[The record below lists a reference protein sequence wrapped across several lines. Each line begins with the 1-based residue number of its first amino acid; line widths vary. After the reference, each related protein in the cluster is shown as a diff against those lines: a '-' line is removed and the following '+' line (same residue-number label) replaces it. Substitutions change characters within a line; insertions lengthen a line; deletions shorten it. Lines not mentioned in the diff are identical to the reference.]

1 MRHLVI
7 LFFFVVVACAPD
19 SSGAT
24 PVSVTLADD
33 AVILAP
39 SSVPA
44 GSVTFDT
51 ENVSTGV
58 VHEIEVFAGA
68 TEGTSLTVA
77 NAVADVTG
85 LRLVDEVEDV
95 VPGGRASLTLDLEA
109 GTYLIICNLPE
120 HYANGMS
127 AFLTVT
133 DG

>member
-1 MRHLVI
+1 MRRLVI
-7 LFFFVVVACAPD
+7 LALFVVVSCAPD

-33 AVILAP
+33 AVTLVPAT
-39 SSVPA
+39 VPA
-44 GSVTFDT
+44 GSVTFET
-51 ENVSTGV
+51 ENVSDDL

-68 TEGTSLTVA
+68 VEGTSLTVA

-85 LRLVDEVEDV
+85 LTLIDEVEDV
-95 VPGGRASLTLDLEA
+95 VPGGSASLTLDLEA

-120 HYANGMS
+120 HYGNGMS